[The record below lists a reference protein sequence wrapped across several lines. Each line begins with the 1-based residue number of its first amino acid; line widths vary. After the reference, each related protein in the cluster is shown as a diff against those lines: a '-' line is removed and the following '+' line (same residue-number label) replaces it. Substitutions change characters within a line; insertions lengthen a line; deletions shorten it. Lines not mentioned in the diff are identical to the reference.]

1 MFVLELAF
9 MVLLFYTKLISVKY
23 IGIIAVVLLIMLLLI
38 YVLVRKIRKNVRFAI
53 GVVLAI
59 IVASV
64 LGIGSFYIY
73 KTVSA
78 LGNITGVN
86 KETTEV
92 NVYVKQ
98 DDAAQSLSDASSY
111 TFGIMENWTGII
123 QTVRWIR
130 FTTRSEMIYR
140 SMSTMV

>member
-1 MFVLELAF
+1 
-9 MVLLFYTKLISVKY
+9 
-23 IGIIAVVLLIMLLLI
+23 MLLLI

-53 GVVLAI
+53 GVILAI
-59 IVASV
+59 IVLSV

-111 TFGIMENWTGII
+111 TFGIMGELDRVI